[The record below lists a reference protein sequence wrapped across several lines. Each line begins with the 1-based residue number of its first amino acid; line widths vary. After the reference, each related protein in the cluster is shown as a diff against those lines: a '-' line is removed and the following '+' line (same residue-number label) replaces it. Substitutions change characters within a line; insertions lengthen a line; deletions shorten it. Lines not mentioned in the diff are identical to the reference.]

1 MKFLLQSLQRL
12 FPALAHVSAVVL
24 VSGLLV
30 FACLRFGMPAPSLTL
45 LSRHATDAEAQLF
58 LRTIG
63 VDRPLL
69 SGYLELMR
77 AYAHGEFGASWV
89 NQLPIQPQLLQAF
102 KYSVLLM
109 LPGIICA
116 HVLALVLAARS
127 RGLGGSPWQSI
138 WAQLSVAAGLLL
150 SALLAQYLLASTLI
164 FSNPFPAFGLNLDGA
179 ANYLESI
186 ATPTLALTLG
196 LFGFNYTIYDGLLRS
211 PERQRNMLAAQ
222 ALGFS
227 RTRQQRAGMV
237 AISYPLL
244 SFVAGS
250 LPIQIVGGAVVI
262 EVVYATPGLGL
273 LGVQACLNNDAPMVM
288 ALTISA
294 ACMIACASA
303 LIHLLRSV
311 FDPRLHAQAERLS

>member
-63 VDRPLL
+63 ADRPLL
-69 SGYLELMR
+69 GGYLELMR

-89 NQLPIQPQLLQAF
+89 NQLPIKPQLLQAF

-109 LPGIICA
+109 LPGIVCA

-127 RGLGGSPWQSI
+127 RGPSSSWLSF

-164 FSNPFPAFGLNLDGA
+164 FSQPFPAFGLSLDSTA
-179 ANYLESI
+179 HYLGSI
-186 ATPTLALTLG
+186 VTPTLALALG

-222 ALGFS
+222 ALGFG
-227 RTRQQRAGMV
+227 RLRQQRAGLV

-244 SFVAGS
+244 SFIAGS
-250 LPIQIVGGAVVI
+250 LPIQIVGGAVAI

-273 LGVQACLNNDAPMVM
+273 LGVQACMNNDAPMVM
-288 ALTISA
+288 ALTLSA
-294 ACMIACASA
+294 ACIIACASA